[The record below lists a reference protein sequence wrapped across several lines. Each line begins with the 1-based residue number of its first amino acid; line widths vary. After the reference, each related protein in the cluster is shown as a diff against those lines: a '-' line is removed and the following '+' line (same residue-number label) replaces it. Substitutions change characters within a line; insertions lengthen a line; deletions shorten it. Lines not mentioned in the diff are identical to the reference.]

1 MKIRTDFVTN
11 SSSSSFIIEK
21 YKIPFE
27 EREKVFEI
35 LNKLDILTPED
46 VMFCEYYREE
56 YSKNDYIIEPEYDD
70 NDIIRIYSHHD
81 GRIDP
86 ELEKLLYK
94 YGTSDFAFHLD
105 VLEHIKQIYPERYKR
120 YKDINFNSD
129 SIEEMVYRQEKMDES
144 KINQKGYKENFLK
157 NFLKVEEEEKEC
169 EE

>member
-1 MKIRTDFVTN
+1 M
-11 SSSSSFIIEK
+11 
-21 YKIPFE
+21 
-27 EREKVFEI
+27 
-35 LNKLDILTPED
+35 
-46 VMFCEYYREE
+46 
-56 YSKNDYIIEPEYDD
+56 
-70 NDIIRIYSHHD
+70 
-81 GRIDP
+81 
-86 ELEKLLYK
+86 LYK
-94 YGTSDFAFHLD
+94 YGTSDFAFNLD